1 MKHKV
6 FAPVFAGLAML
17 AMPAWAEDP
26 IKLPDLPGGLDG
38 APAVVMTPELQ
49 KEAADKAA
57 AVDKAIAAAKE
68 KAAKAAEEKA
78 AAEKAAADKAAA
90 DKAAA
95 DKAAADKAAADAAA
109 KAAADA
115 AAKPAEPAAAAAPAA
130 ADPAKPAPY
139 MIEKGDNYWN
149 LAGKFYGDKTMWPK
163 LEAANPGYKANDLT
177 IGAPLEV
184 PAK

>member
-6 FAPVFAGLAML
+6 FAPALAGLAML

-26 IKLPDLPGGLDG
+26 IKLPELPGGLDG
-38 APAVVMTPELQ
+38 APAVVVTPELQ

-57 AVDKAIAAAKE
+57 AVEKAIAAAKE

-95 DKAAADKAAADAAA
+95 DKAAAD
-109 KAAADA
+109 A
-115 AAKPAEPAAAAAPAA
+115 AAKPAEPAVAADPAKPADPAAA

-163 LEAANPGYKANDLT
+163 LEAANPGLKANDLT